1 MRAVVRERCCDDSST
16 GRAVS
21 DQERG
26 SLTLFMAT
34 LCFALF
40 VLIGLVVDGGRAVSA
55 RGAAQGVAE
64 QAARVGAGQLSASD
78 LRLGEVAI
86 DPVAAE
92 LAADRYLQEAGYKGS
107 VTASG
112 GIVSVHITSSEP
124 TTILGIV
131 GIEHI
136 GVSVSARATDVH
148 GVTRAD

>member
-1 MRAVVRERCCDDSST
+1 
-16 GRAVS
+16 
-21 DQERG
+21 
-26 SLTLFMAT
+26 MAT

-64 QAARVGAGQLSASD
+64 QAARVGAGQLSEQD

-86 DPVAAE
+86 DPTAAE
-92 LAADRYLQEAGYKGS
+92 LAADRYLEEAGYGGS

-112 GIVSVHITSSEP
+112 GIVSVHVTSAEA
-124 TTILGIV
+124 TVILGIV
-131 GIEHI
+131 GIDHI
-136 GVSVSARATDVH
+136 GISVTARATNVH